1 MEERRAKREAR
12 RQAAA
17 AGRSELSSY
26 STAWSVSE
34 AKHGDCDGGA
44 GGHNDDGEHY
54 RLAEPEPV
62 IA

>member
-17 AGRSELSSY
+17 AGRSSGSY

-34 AKHGDCDGGA
+34 AKHGDCDK
-44 GGHNDDGEHY
+44 HEEGEHF
-54 RLAEPEPV
+54 LLTEPEPV
-62 IA
+62 TA